1 MVETLD
7 TFIKAWHWLVF
18 GMVLA
23 ALEIFIPSFTIF
35 WFGLGAVIVAILLW
49 LPVELSFSW
58 QLLIWAISSSIFAAL
73 WFKYFRPLMTDKTK
87 AGISREAVLGESG
100 QVIRTPQ
107 EEKRRVVRFTTPL
120 LGDDEWEFICDST
133 VIVGD
138 RVTVKDV
145 SGNTLIVSK
154 NSNS

>member
-1 MVETLD
+1 
-7 TFIKAWHWLVF
+7 
-18 GMVLA
+18 
-23 ALEIFIPSFTIF
+23 
-35 WFGLGAVIVAILLW
+35 
-49 LPVELSFSW
+49 
-58 QLLIWAISSSIFAAL
+58 
-73 WFKYFRPLMTDKTK
+73 MTDKTK

-107 EEKRRVVRFTTPL
+107 EEKRGIVRFTTPL